1 MGRNIK
7 VGTKILLGFMV
18 MTFFI
23 VLLSVISYYSA
34 KGIKEQVLELQRATT
49 RLTLLLKVENEF
61 TGAVG
66 EARGFVA
73 YGNEKMLDN
82 FSNKLNN
89 VLEIEKQIIAV
100 TDEEKRLVVEK
111 LISDTT
117 EYTKGIVNEFVPLLR
132 GQVLEQKAGNRER
145 AQALQFQSV
154 ETGKKYVPFA
164 EGIIKGSHSLVEEN
178 TQIVDS
184 RIGVIREII
193 QKIIMISVS
202 LGILAMFIAG
212 TLTITIPYYIKKSLF
227 SIITSTKRYA
237 EGDLRLPIS
246 VEKRDEFGE
255 IGSAINEMVRGIG
268 NLVVRIAHSS
278 EEMAAS
284 TQQLTASTEQ
294 SAQSVTQVAGSIN
307 DIAQGAEK
315 QLNEV
320 DATCTIVE
328 QMSDSILEVAANSD
342 YVSKNSFQA
351 ADKAKE
357 GSAAVEKAISQMVHI
372 EQTVN
377 NSAQVV
383 AKLGERSKEIGQIVD
398 TISGIAGQTN
408 LLALNAAIE
417 AARAGD
423 QGRGFAV
430 VAEEVRKLAE
440 QSQEAAKQI
449 ATLINE
455 IREDT
460 DKAVL
465 AMSEGTREVKV
476 GTEAVSTAGHTF
488 KAIATLIMQVSEQ
501 IKEISAA
508 IQQMTSSSKQIV
520 ASVSKI
526 DSHSK
531 TAVGQAKTVAVAT
544 EEQSASMEEIA
555 SSCQSLARLA
565 QDLQLAVS
573 KFHI

>member
-23 VLLSVISYYSA
+23 VLISVISYYSA
-34 KGIKEQVLELQRATT
+34 NGIKDQVLELQRATT

-100 TDEEKRLVVEK
+100 TDEEKRSVVEK

-117 EYTKGIVNEFVPLLR
+117 EYTKGIVSEFVPLLR
-132 GQVLEQKAGNRER
+132 GQVLEQKVGNRER
-145 AQALQFQSV
+145 AQALQFQSI
-154 ETGKKYVPFA
+154 EIGKKYVPFA
-164 EGIIKGSHSLVEEN
+164 EGIIKGSHTLVEEN
-178 TQIVDS
+178 TQIVNS
-184 RIGVIREII
+184 RLEVIREII
-193 QKIIMISVS
+193 QKIIMTSVS
-202 LGILAMFIAG
+202 LGILAMLIAG
-212 TLTITIPYYIKKSLF
+212 TLTITIPYYIKKSLL
-227 SIITSTKRYA
+227 SILASTKRYA
-237 EGDLRLPIS
+237 EGDLRLLIS

-268 NLVVRIAHSS
+268 NLVVKIARSS

-307 DIAQGAEK
+307 DIAQGAEN

-320 DATCTIVE
+320 AATCTVVE
-328 QMSDSILEVAANSD
+328 QMSDSILEVAANSN
-342 YVSKNSFQA
+342 YVSENSFQA

-417 AARAGD
+417 AARAGE

-465 AMSEGTREVKV
+465 AMSEGTREVKF

-488 KAIATLIMQVSEQ
+488 KAIATLILQVSEQ
-501 IKEISAA
+501 VKEISAA
-508 IQQMTSSSKQIV
+508 IQQMASSSKQIV

-526 DSHSK
+526 DIHSK
-531 TAVGQAKTVAVAT
+531 TAFGQAKTVAVAT
-544 EEQSASMEEIA
+544 EEQSASTEEIA